1 MSRDCARRAVF
12 LLCALS
18 TFVLS
23 SGLAA
28 QQPKVPAPHK
38 PILPRVR
45 TRLRRNSRE
54 CPAPWLAAS
63 G

>member
-1 MSRDCARRAVF
+1 MSRDSRRAIF

-18 TFVLS
+18 IFVFSL
-23 SGLAA
+23 GLAA
-28 QQPKVPAPHK
+28 QQPKVLAPHK